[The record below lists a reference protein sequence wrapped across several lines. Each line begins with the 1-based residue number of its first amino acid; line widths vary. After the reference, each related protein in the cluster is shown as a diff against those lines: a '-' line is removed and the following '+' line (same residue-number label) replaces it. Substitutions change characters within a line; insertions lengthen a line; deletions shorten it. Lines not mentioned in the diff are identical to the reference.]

1 MWQHWQRIIKE
12 EAEKYGYGK
21 EQEVRES
28 ATKAALEDFMYDL
41 PKAAVAELQPVMKG
55 TLRGGSLRDKV
66 SSILKK
72 HKVPTFFMGTSAT
85 QVVLDY
91 FDTFFGESV
100 EEQTAK
106 DIQMKTRVKKQNSAT
121 EEAEKINEAYISTDE
136 IKVIRQ
142 DLKKEF
148 PAFRFAVS
156 RQPNSYG
163 SIRIYILSGPM
174 KFSSASDGHINHY
187 HPQNYNNADTL
198 KKILA
203 VINKKN
209 HDNSDI
215 STDYFDVG
223 FYLDLVQGR
232 GPAKPF
238 VLTDKTGKKPV
249 KAGEVVP
256 TAEEVEAEEDALCEN
271 HECGCNGDKTAKKIQ
286 SRIKSYKQVVA
297 QKIGE
302 EVVRP
307 TLKEVQRHMDS
318 QMQPHA
324 EARIGN
330 TQHVFGVTD
339 IEITEDGTVK
349 SFKWNGEIV
358 TEAKIKYLTGPG
370 KRDSR
375 RIIGIYTMQGKWIK
389 DMNSEKEAMNFVNK
403 SWGESVEEEE
413 ELVTE
418 VQTPE
423 RAKEMKQILNAAYK
437 KQQADLQKAF
447 KAGAD
452 EGDPIINKIDREMRK
467 LDKLN
472 DQEIAS
478 KTKLFGKGGKIV
490 KEEVE
495 LDEAWGGG
503 FQSSADAH
511 REVQAGLKRDF
522 QRERAKTL
530 SLMVQVIRGEIS
542 KQKFKKLTGS
552 NFDDLMKTATYYIN
566 QIKRMP
572 KSALTPVAKAKTEE
586 VIEDGEVEEAYAH
599 PDEKVLGSFYEKT
612 GNKAF
617 EYRMSKDSWGK
628 SHGLPHEVCVSRK
641 DYKSQGDW
649 RAANVKGTVC
659 YIAVDEGEGGK
670 PVIEKWE
677 IKRHVKYVKAEGVEQ
692 PLWKSIFEGA
702 AEDAQR
708 VAKSIV
714 AKAKELGVQI
724 NVTGSTS
731 VSFSKSFTAGS
742 EGEFSKAYS
751 DCNQVRNMVT
761 FKNRQNQWGASGL
774 GRQSDIKNGRVTI
787 HKSGDGAAYLLKA
800 LDKMT

>member
-55 TLRGGSLRDKV
+55 TLRGGPLRDKV

-85 QVVLDY
+85 QVVLDN

-100 EEQTAK
+100 EEQTSK

-121 EEAEKINEAYISTDE
+121 EEAEKINED
-136 IKVIRQ
+136 
-142 DLKKEF
+142 
-148 PAFRFAVS
+148 
-156 RQPNSYG
+156 
-163 SIRIYILSGPM
+163 
-174 KFSSASDGHINHY
+174 
-187 HPQNYNNADTL
+187 
-198 KKILA
+198 
-203 VINKKN
+203 
-209 HDNSDI
+209 
-215 STDYFDVG
+215 
-223 FYLDLVQGR
+223 
-232 GPAKPF
+232 
-238 VLTDKTGKKPV
+238 
-249 KAGEVVP
+249 
-256 TAEEVEAEEDALCEN
+256 
-271 HECGCNGDKTAKKIQ
+271 HECGCNVDKSAKKIQ
-286 SRIKSYKQVVA
+286 SRIKSYKQATA

-302 EVVRP
+302 QVVRP

-330 TQHVFGVTD
+330 TQEVFGVTD
-339 IEITEDGTVK
+339 IEITEDGMVK
-349 SFKWNGEIV
+349 SFKWNDEIV
-358 TEAKIKYLTGPG
+358 TEAKVKYLTGPG

-389 DMNSEKEAMNFVNK
+389 DMNSEKEAANFVNK
-403 SWGESVEEEE
+403 SWGESVEEE
-413 ELVTE
+413 
-418 VQTPE
+418 
-423 RAKEMKQILNAAYK
+423 
-437 KQQADLQKAF
+437 
-447 KAGAD
+447 
-452 EGDPIINKIDREMRK
+452 
-467 LDKLN
+467 
-472 DQEIAS
+472 
-478 KTKLFGKGGKIV
+478 
-490 KEEVE
+490 VE
-495 LDEAWGGG
+495 LDEASWGGG
-503 FQSSADAH
+503 FQSSSDAQ

-572 KSALTPVAKAKTEE
+572 KKALTSVAKVKTEE

-599 PDEKVLGSFYEKT
+599 PDEKVIGSFYEKSHNQ
-612 GNKAF
+612 GF
-617 EYRMSKDSWGK
+617 EYRISKSAWGK

-641 DYKSQGDW
+641 DYKSGGDW

-670 PVIEKWE
+670 PVIEKWD
-677 IKRHVKYVKAEGVEQ
+677 IKKHVKYVKAEGVEH
-692 PLWKSIFEGA
+692 PVWKSIVEGA

-708 VAKSIV
+708 VAKGIV

-731 VSFSKSFTAGS
+731 VSFTKSFTAGS

-800 LDKMT
+800 IDKMT